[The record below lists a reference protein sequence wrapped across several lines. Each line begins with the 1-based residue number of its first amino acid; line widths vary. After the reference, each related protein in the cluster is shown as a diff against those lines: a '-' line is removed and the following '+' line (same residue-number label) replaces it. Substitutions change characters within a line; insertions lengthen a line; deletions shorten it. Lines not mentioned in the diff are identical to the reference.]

1 MLGLGSQTLDRG
13 FRVEGVGTVWDF
25 RILDR
30 RDLSLGV
37 RSCPG
42 EENSEREGASQKAWK
57 SRAGNE
63 TFKEKQ
69 QP

>member
-1 MLGLGSQTLDRG
+1 M
-13 FRVEGVGTVWDF
+13 VWDF

-37 RSCPG
+37 ISCPG
-42 EENSEREGASQKAWK
+42 EENSERERASQKAWK
-57 SRAGNE
+57 SRAGKPE

-69 QP
+69 QPP